1 MAQLF
6 RNNAF
11 SSLGASLT
19 NVATSLTVT
28 TGHGDRFPMV
38 AAPDFMLLTLQD
50 ASNNIEVIRVTQ
62 RTAGADSMTVIRAQ
76 DGTSARAWNL
86 GDVLELRLTAF
97 ALAPL
102 GLLEG
107 AATAA
112 QIREKLGAS
121 TVGSNL
127 FALPNPG
134 AVRFVRINADN
145 TVSPLTAAEMRDA
158 LGAVQGGDVVLK
170 SGGEMTGQLGLQ
182 GNQFAESSAIPR
194 WYLDATRTPRVPDF
208 VLQSLGVT

>member
-6 RNNAF
+6 RNKAF
-11 SSLGASLT
+11 STLAQPLT
-19 NVATSLTVT
+19 SVATTLNVIG
-28 TGHGDRFPMV
+28 GHGDRFPEV
-38 AAPDFMLLTLQD
+38 IAPDFMLLTLQD
-50 ASNNIEVIRVTQ
+50 AANNLEVVKVTG
-62 RTAGADSMTVIRAQ
+62 RTAGSDALTIARAQ
-76 DGTSARAWNL
+76 EGSAARAWSI
-86 GDVLELRLTAF
+86 GDVVELRLTAF

-121 TVGSNL
+121 TVGTNL
-127 FALPNPG
+127 FSMANPN
-134 AVRFVRINADN
+134 AVTFLRINANN

-158 LGAVQGGDVVLK
+158 LGAVQGADVVLK